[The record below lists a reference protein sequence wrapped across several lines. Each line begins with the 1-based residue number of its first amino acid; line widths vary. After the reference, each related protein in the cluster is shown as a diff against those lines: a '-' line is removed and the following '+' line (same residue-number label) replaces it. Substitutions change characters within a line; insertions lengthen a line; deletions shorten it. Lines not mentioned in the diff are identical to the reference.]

1 MHPGQ
6 WENLKGAGIQLVN
19 RSTNGSAVLESTS
32 PGTSTPRSTPLGT
45 STPWSTQSG
54 SATLTFSSPHC
65 LPSVDRGGPLWGQ
78 DAGERATA
86 WATWPCLLP
95 TATRD
100 SERTSF
106 YCLGQRPVFGFC
118 FSFSLTFRFEFQGS
132 NVTFYPDSICFLKR
146 HINFQCPQDKES
158 RPIKVRKLCHP
169 ECLAIETTTR
179 RVTEHLQNL
188 ML

>member
-1 MHPGQ
+1 MSPPTHRPAVSMHRARSQSQRLPTRKKKCRREGTKPNLNPYPCPMHPGQ

-32 PGTSTPRSTPLGT
+32 PGTSTPRSTPPGT
-45 STPWSTQSG
+45 STPGSKQSG

-106 YCLGQRPVFGFC
+106 YCLGQRARSACVW
-118 FSFSLTFRFEFQGS
+118 
-132 NVTFYPDSICFLKR
+132 FLFF
-146 HINFQCPQDKES
+146 IFPNFQ
-158 RPIKVRKLCHP
+158 V
-169 ECLAIETTTR
+169 
-179 RVTEHLQNL
+179 
-188 ML
+188 